1 MIKNRIKKEWKDLKD
16 IFKSDKKILK
26 ANRIISNGIVKAA
39 LLFLID
45 IFLFLLFNYI
55 INVFCNVG
63 KMFQDMDN
71 MASYMGLNNI
81 LFSFRN
87 FASSGLIKT
96 LYGFFLI
103 AVIILDIFLSYDIK
117 TAFSEEA
124 INKQQK
130 GDAKFA
136 TIEDIRKQYKE
147 IDECGTVDESRPDRK
162 SVV

>member
-1 MIKNRIKKEWKDLKD
+1 
-16 IFKSDKKILK
+16 
-26 ANRIISNGIVKAA
+26 
-39 LLFLID
+39 
-45 IFLFLLFNYI
+45 
-55 INVFCNVG
+55 
-63 KMFQDMDN
+63 MDN

-81 LFSFRN
+81 LFSVRN

-130 GDAKFA
+130 
-136 TIEDIRKQYKE
+136 EMRNLPQ
-147 IDECGTVDESRPDRK
+147 
-162 SVV
+162 